1 MIKLKMKYLK
11 ETKTCT
17 VFQSGT
23 REGNDL
29 LTLYLKKEDVKAA
42 GIDPAKGITVTVEEA
57 SAE

>member
-1 MIKLKMKYLK
+1 MLKLKMRYLK

-29 LTLYLKKEDVKAA
+29 LTLYLKKENVKAA
-42 GIDPAKGITVTVEEA
+42 GIDPAKGITVMVEED
-57 SAE
+57 AE

>member
-23 REGNDL
+23 RDGNDL
-29 LTLYLKKEDVKAA
+29 LTLYLKKDDVKTA
-42 GIDPAKGITVTVEEA
+42 GIDPAKGITVTVE
-57 SAE
+57 

>member
-1 MIKLKMKYLK
+1 MIKLKMRYLK

-29 LTLYLKKEDVKAA
+29 LTLYLKKSDIAAA
-42 GIDPAKGITVTVEEA
+42 GIDPAKGITVAVEEDEA
-57 SAE
+57 